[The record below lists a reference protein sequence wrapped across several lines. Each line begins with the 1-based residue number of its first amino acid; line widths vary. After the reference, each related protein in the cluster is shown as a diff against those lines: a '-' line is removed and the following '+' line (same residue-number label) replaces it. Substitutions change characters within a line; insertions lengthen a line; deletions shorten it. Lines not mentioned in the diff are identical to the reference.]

1 MQDPL
6 AYEVLMDNDQKTED
20 LKSVGGYGAVP
31 SPMEQQGTRATM
43 AVADAMLMEKIEED
57 A

>member
-1 MQDPL
+1 VQDPL